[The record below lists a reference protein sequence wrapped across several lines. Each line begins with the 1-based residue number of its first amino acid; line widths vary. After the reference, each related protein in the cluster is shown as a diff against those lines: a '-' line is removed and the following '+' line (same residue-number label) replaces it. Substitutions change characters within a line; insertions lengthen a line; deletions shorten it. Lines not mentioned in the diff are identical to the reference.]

1 MKLKYNDYSNL
12 PIGKYYEILDICESD
27 LSKIEKDL
35 AVIAVLLDVTEDEVY
50 KLKPEEVYELQQQ
63 LKFLSKPAKDAKKKF
78 KKLKIADKTYRIV
91 NKLDEL
97 NIGQYVDFQF
107 NWNKDY
113 LTNLPQILSIFLIPE
128 GCKYNEGYDIVEVQQ
143 AIKDNLSIE
152 AALNIAFFLRRKS
165 VDLIKNRLL
174 YCRLMLMMT
183 KWRMK
188 DKKLKAQMKELI
200 QKYKTLEKLLT
211 DGQP

>member
-12 PIGKYYEILDICESD
+12 PIGKYYEILDICNND

-78 KKLKIADKTYRIV
+78 KKLKIADKTYKIV
-91 NKLDEL
+91 SKLDEL

-165 VDLIKNRLL
+165 VDLIKSRLL

-188 DKKLKAQMKELI
+188 DKKLKAQMKDLI

-211 DGQP
+211 NGQP

>member
-12 PIGKYYEILDICESD
+12 PIGYYYEILDICESD

-63 LKFLSKPAKDAKKKF
+63 LKFLSKPATDAKKKF

-91 NKLDEL
+91 SKLDEL

-165 VDLIKNRLL
+165 VDLIKSRLL

-188 DKKLKAQMKELI
+188 DKKLKEQMKDLI

>member
-12 PIGKYYEILDICESD
+12 PIGKYYEILDICNSD

-91 NKLDEL
+91 SKLDEL

-165 VDLIKNRLL
+165 VDLIKSRLL

-183 KWRMK
+183 KLRMK

>member
-12 PIGKYYEILDICESD
+12 PIGKYYEILDICDSD

-35 AVIAVLLDVTEDEVY
+35 AVIAVLCDVTEDEVY

-63 LKFLSKPAKDAKKKF
+63 LKFLSKPATDAKKKF
-78 KKLKIADKTYRIV
+78 KKLKIADKTYKV
-91 NKLDEL
+91 ASKLDEL

-128 GCKYNEGYDIVEVQQ
+128 GCKYNEGYDMAEVQQ

-152 AALNIAFFLRRKS
+152 AALNIAFFLHRKS
-165 VDLIKNRLL
+165 VDLIKSRLL
-174 YCRLMLMMT
+174 YYRLMLMIM

-200 QKYKTLEKLLT
+200 QKYKILEKLLT

>member
-12 PIGKYYEILDICESD
+12 PIGKYYEILDICNSD

-91 NKLDEL
+91 SKLDEL

-152 AALNIAFFLRRKS
+152 AALNIAFFLQRKL
-165 VDLIKNRLL
+165 VDLIKSRLL
-174 YCRLMLMMT
+174 YFRLVLWVMKMQ
-183 KWRMK
+183 MK
-188 DKKLKAQMKELI
+188 DKNMRKQMKELI
-200 QKYKTLEKLLT
+200 QKFKTLEKLLT

>member
-12 PIGKYYEILDICESD
+12 PIGKYYEILDICNSD

-91 NKLDEL
+91 SKLDEL

-152 AALNIAFFLRRKS
+152 AALNIAFFLRRRS
-165 VDLIKNRLL
+165 VDLIKSRLL

-200 QKYKTLEKLLT
+200 QKYKKLEKLLT

>member
-78 KKLKIADKTYRIV
+78 KKLKIADKTYKIV
-91 NKLDEL
+91 SKLDEL

-165 VDLIKNRLL
+165 VDLIKSRLL

-200 QKYKTLEKLLT
+200 QKYKKLEKLLT

>member
-91 NKLDEL
+91 SKLDEL

-165 VDLIKNRLL
+165 VDLIKSRLL

-200 QKYKTLEKLLT
+200 QKYKALEKLLT

>member
-12 PIGKYYEILDICESD
+12 PIGKYYEILDICNSD

-63 LKFLSKPAKDAKKKF
+63 LKFLSKPATDVKKKF
-78 KKLKIADKTYRIV
+78 KKIKIADKTYRIV
-91 NKLDEL
+91 SKLDEL

-128 GCKYNEGYDIVEVQQ
+128 GCKYNEGYDIVEVQK

-165 VDLIKNRLL
+165 VDLIKSRLL

>member
-12 PIGKYYEILDICESD
+12 PIGKYYEILDICNSD
-27 LSKIEKDL
+27 LSNIEKDL

-78 KKLKIADKTYRIV
+78 KKLKIADKTYKIV
-91 NKLDEL
+91 SKLDEL

-113 LTNLPQILSIFLIPE
+113 LTKLPQILSIFLIPE

-165 VDLIKNRLL
+165 VDLIKSRLL

>member
-12 PIGKYYEILDICESD
+12 PIGKYYEILDICNSD

-63 LKFLSKPAKDAKKKF
+63 LKFLSKPATGNSRKIKKINIAGKDYKV
-78 KKLKIADKTYRIV
+78 LS
-91 NKLDEL
+91 KLDEL

-107 NWNKDY
+107 SWNNDH
-113 LTNLPQILSIFLIPE
+113 LDNLQEILSIFIIPE
-128 GCKYNEGYDIVEVQQ
+128 GCKYNEGYDIIEVQK

-152 AALNIAFFLRRKS
+152 AALDIAFFLRRKL
-165 VDLIKNRLL
+165 VDLIKSRLL
-174 YCRLMLMMT
+174 YFRLVLWVM
-183 KWRMK
+183 KIQMK
-188 DKKLKAQMKELI
+188 DKKMRNWMKELI
-200 QKYKTLEKLLT
+200 QKFKTLEKLLT

>member
-12 PIGKYYEILDICESD
+12 PIGKYYEILDICDSD

-63 LKFLSKPAKDAKKKF
+63 LKFLSKPATDAKKKF

-91 NKLDEL
+91 SKLDEL

-128 GCKYNEGYDIVEVQQ
+128 GCKYNEGYDIVEVQK

-152 AALNIAFFLRRKS
+152 AALNIAFFLRRRS
-165 VDLIKNRLL
+165 VALIKSRLL

-211 DGQP
+211 DGQH

>member
-91 NKLDEL
+91 SKLDEL

-165 VDLIKNRLL
+165 VDLIKSRLL

-183 KWRMK
+183 KLRMK

-211 DGQP
+211 DGQH

>member
-91 NKLDEL
+91 SKLDEL

-165 VDLIKNRLL
+165 VDLIKSRLL

-183 KWRMK
+183 KLRMK

>member
-63 LKFLSKPAKDAKKKF
+63 LKFLSKPARDAKKKF

-91 NKLDEL
+91 SKLDEL

-165 VDLIKNRLL
+165 VDLIKSRLL
-174 YCRLMLMMT
+174 YFRLVLWVMKM
-183 KWRMK
+183 KMK
-188 DKKLKAQMKELI
+188 DKKLRKQMKELI